1 MLQSLISKTHVS
13 ERLAAPNLKRFRM
26 EAPNLLRL
34 QQTVSGIGL
43 PRRATAVLVIIAA
56 LVLPSSITAGRQEEK
71 KKPAESP
78 EMKKQDTGKVP
89 TPKELE
95 KDKKKQEQ
103 AKVAAAGQPVLTPVE
118 AVVELTILAYGG
130 RKALETSRASIAEQG
145 TIKLATDQGDVTGT
159 FHLRSIRKEKSWLD
173 LLRTDLELNTPEAAR
188 KQGAAA
194 TVKYVIAFNGAS
206 VWSAQNDQYA
216 NARPEAEAAFRA
228 LLSHEYTTLLRYKED
243 GSKIELKEAETKAGI
258 ATNVVELTTP
268 DGQKT
273 RYWISTKTFRILHA
287 EYDLKLGADVAPVKY
302 LVSYFYTP
310 LRVVQNTL
318 VPVRKVMMQ
327 DGKFVQEVT
336 LTNIGYSAKLDPEIF
351 QHLQSS

>member
-1 MLQSLISKTHVS
+1 
-13 ERLAAPNLKRFRM
+13 M
-26 EAPNLLRL
+26 EAPNLLKL
-34 QQTVSGIGL
+34 QQTAPGI
-43 PRRATAVLVIIAA
+43 RSASRATAVLFIMAA
-56 LVLPSSITAGRQEEK
+56 LVLPSTITAGLQEDK
-71 KKPAESP
+71 KKPAETP
-78 EMKKQDTGKVP
+78 EIKQKDTGKVP
-89 TPKELE
+89 SPKELE

-103 AKVAAAGQPVLTPVE
+103 TNAAPVGQPALTPVE
-118 AVVELTILAYGG
+118 AVVEVTILAYGG
-130 RKALETSRASIAEQG
+130 RKALETSRASITEQG

-194 TVKYVIAFNGAS
+194 TVKYVIAFNGAT

-243 GSKIELKEAETKAGI
+243 GSKIELKDAETRTGI

-268 DGQKT
+268 EGQKT
-273 RYWISTKTFRILHA
+273 RYWISTKTYRILHA
-287 EYDLKLGADVAPVKY
+287 EYDLKLGAELAPIKY
-302 LVSYFYTP
+302 LVSYYYTP

-336 LTNIGYSAKLDPEIF
+336 LTSIGYSAKLDPEIF

>member
-1 MLQSLISKTHVS
+1 
-13 ERLAAPNLKRFRM
+13 M

-34 QQTVSGIGL
+34 QQTTFGIRSA
-43 PRRATAVLVIIAA
+43 RRATAVLVLLAG
-56 LVLPSSITAGRQEEK
+56 LLLPSSTPAGVQDEK
-71 KKPAESP
+71 KKPTEAP
-78 EMKKQDTGKVP
+78 EIKQKDTGKVP
-89 TPKELE
+89 SAKELE
-95 KDKKKQEQ
+95 KNKKKQEQ
-103 AKVAAAGQPVLTPVE
+103 AKAAQPGQPAMAPVE

-130 RKALETSRASIAEQG
+130 RKALEASRASITEQG
-145 TIKLATDQGDVTGT
+145 TIRLATDQGDVTGS

-188 KQGAAA
+188 KQGAPAS
-194 TVKYVIAFNGAS
+194 VKYVIAFNGAT

-243 GSKIELKEAETKAGI
+243 GSKIELKEAETRTGI
-258 ATNVVELTTP
+258 STNVIEMTTP

-273 RYWISTKTFRILHA
+273 KYWISTKTFRILHA
-287 EYDLKLGADVAPVKY
+287 EYELKLGADIPPTKY
-302 LVSYFYTP
+302 MVSYYYTP

-318 VPVRKVMMQ
+318 VPVRKVMTQ

-351 QHLQSS
+351 QHLQAS